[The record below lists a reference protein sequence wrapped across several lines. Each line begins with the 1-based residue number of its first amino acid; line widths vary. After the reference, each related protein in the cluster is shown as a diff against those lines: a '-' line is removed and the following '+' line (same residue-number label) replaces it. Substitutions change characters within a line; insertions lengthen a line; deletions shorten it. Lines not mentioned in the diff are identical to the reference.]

1 MSRFIAGISGALAL
15 SLISGAAEFARG
27 RDLAAVAGNHT
38 PSTQSL
44 SLSSGSPSKG
54 GSVNRGSKAD
64 RVAALAGSPASTQ
77 TVSLKLDAFS
87 DTTFLVRIPV
97 AASNRPAARAPAGPA
112 IRKPMVACEPMV
124 SPLTEVAK
132 QLQPGRCVA

>member
-1 MSRFIAGISGALAL
+1 MSQLIAGILGALAL

-27 RDLAAVAGNHT
+27 RNLATVAGNQA
-38 PSTQSL
+38 PSIQSL
-44 SLSSGSPSKG
+44 SLSSDSPDEG
-54 GSVNRGSKAD
+54 TSVNRGPKAD

-87 DTTFLVRIPV
+87 DTTFLIRIPV
-97 AASNRPAARAPAGPA
+97 AVSNPPAARAPTRPA
-112 IRKPMVACEPMV
+112 IRKPMVACEPIV
-124 SPLTEVAK
+124 IPLTEVAK

>member
-1 MSRFIAGISGALAL
+1 MSQLIAGISGALAL
-15 SLISGAAEFARG
+15 SLISGVAEFARG
-27 RDLAAVAGNHT
+27 RDLAAVAGNQA

-44 SLSSGSPSKG
+44 SLSFNSDEGT
-54 GSVNRGSKAD
+54 SVNRGSKAD
-64 RVAALAGSPASTQ
+64 RVAALVGSPASTQ

-87 DTTFLVRIPV
+87 DTTFLIRIPV
-97 AASNRPAARAPAGPA
+97 AASNPPDARARARPAT
-112 IRKPMVACEPMV
+112 RKPMVACEPIV

>member
-1 MSRFIAGISGALAL
+1 MSQLIAGISGALAL
-15 SLISGAAEFARG
+15 SLISGVAEFARG
-27 RDLAAVAGNHT
+27 RDLAAVAGNQA

-44 SLSSGSPSKG
+44 SLSFNSDEGT
-54 GSVNRGSKAD
+54 SVNRGSKAN
-64 RVAALAGSPASTQ
+64 RVAALVGSASTQ

-87 DTTFLVRIPV
+87 DTTFLIRIPV
-97 AASNRPAARAPAGPA
+97 AASNPPAARARARPAT
-112 IRKPMVACEPMV
+112 RKPMVACEPIV

>member
-1 MSRFIAGISGALAL
+1 MSQLIAGISGALAL
-15 SLISGAAEFARG
+15 SLISSAAEFARG
-27 RDLAAVAGNHT
+27 RDLAAVAGNQA

-44 SLSSGSPSKG
+44 SLSFNSPG
-54 GSVNRGSKAD
+54 TSVNRRSKAD
-64 RVAALAGSPASTQ
+64 RVAALVGSPASTQ

-87 DTTFLVRIPV
+87 DTTFLIRIPV
-97 AASNRPAARAPAGPA
+97 AASNPPAARARARPAT
-112 IRKPMVACEPMV
+112 RKPMVACEPIV